1 MIAPAA
7 TLGTSI
13 LKWYVPSPAENMLKQ
28 SSVTTSPMIQ
38 LHQLVC
44 NKHMQQERYNQKVI
58 HSATKKENPLHCTAS
73 ERNQMH

>member
-1 MIAPAA
+1 
-7 TLGTSI
+7 
-13 LKWYVPSPAENMLKQ
+13 
-28 SSVTTSPMIQ
+28 MIQ